1 MDLAAP
7 FTFLCIFG
15 ACATMAVTQHLRA
28 RYGVSSP
35 LVALGIFGAFMLGTY
50 YSLT

>member
-7 FTFLCIFG
+7 FTLMCIFG
-15 ACATMAVTQHLRA
+15 ACATTAVSQHLRT
-28 RYGVSSP
+28 RYGISSP
-35 LVALGIFGAFMLGTY
+35 LVPLGIFGAFMLGTY